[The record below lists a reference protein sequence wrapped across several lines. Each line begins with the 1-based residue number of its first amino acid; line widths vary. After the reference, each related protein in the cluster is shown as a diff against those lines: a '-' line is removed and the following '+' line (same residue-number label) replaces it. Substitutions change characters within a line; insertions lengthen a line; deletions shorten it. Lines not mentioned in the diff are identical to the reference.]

1 MLQVCREL
9 GAYGSPLVVVLAPR
23 PVIIRLGFASE
34 TKSRNRILPRSLTHC
49 PPAFTWILSEL
60 GHMGLYL
67 VDSAPP
73 FVWPKVDGFPR
84 SCSGVSPRKIAPLVG
99 LVVVGVVAVPPLV
112 QRVCVR
118 VLLCLFQNLKV
129 PLVPTAIGCMA
140 GLVPLRHCSRGCG
153 GAPLGSRPSRF
164 PPSPVGSRS
173 RWLPLSHEAAAA
185 CSLAS
190 R

>member
-9 GAYGSPLVVVLAPR
+9 VAYGSPFVVVLAPR

-34 TKSRNRILPRSLTHC
+34 AKSKTEFCRARSLTA
-49 PPAFTWILSEL
+49 PPAFTWIFSEL

-99 LVVVGVVAVPPLV
+99 LVVVGVVAVP
-112 QRVCVR
+112 RWFSGSVCEYSS
-118 VLLCLFQNLKV
+118 
-129 PLVPTAIGCMA
+129 A
-140 GLVPLRHCSRGCG
+140 CSRI
-153 GAPLGSRPSRF
+153 
-164 PPSPVGSRS
+164 
-173 RWLPLSHEAAAA
+173 
-185 CSLAS
+185 
-190 R
+190 